1 MPKQYFNPPNLFQSQ
16 QYGFSQIVK
25 VTGGATI
32 YFSGQVG
39 WDENQIL
46 TGGSDLAAQTRG
58 AFENLQKAVQ
68 VAGGEM
74 HDIVSL
80 RIYVVNYKYSESSII
95 SDCLLKFFPADAL
108 PVTTW
113 LGVQTLARPELL
125 IEIEAV
131 AVLDDTL

>member
-1 MPKQYFNPPNLFQSQ
+1 MPKRYLNPPNLFQSQ

-25 VTGGATI
+25 TKGGTTV

-39 WDENQIL
+39 WDEQRALI
-46 TGGSDLAAQTRG
+46 GEGDLAAQTRG
-58 AFENLQKAVQ
+58 AFENLQKAVRA
-68 VAGGEM
+68 AGGEM

-80 RIYVVNYKYSESSII
+80 RIYIVNYKRELGAPI
-95 SDCLLKFFPADAL
+95 SQCLLEFFPPDAL

-113 LGVQTLARPELL
+113 IGVQSLARPELL

-131 AVLDDTL
+131 AVLEE

>member
-1 MPKQYFNPPNLFQSQ
+1 MPKHYLNPPNLFQSQ

-25 VTGGATI
+25 AKGGTTV

-39 WDENQIL
+39 WDEHETL
-46 TGGSDLAAQTRG
+46 AGGRDLVAQTRG

-68 VAGGEM
+68 TAGGQM
-74 HDIVSL
+74 RDIVSL
-80 RIYVVNYKYSESSII
+80 RIYVVNYKREEGAPI
-95 SDCLLKFFPADAL
+95 SQCLLEFFPPDAL

-113 LGVQTLARPELL
+113 IGVQALARPELL

-131 AVLDDTL
+131 AVLEE

>member
-1 MPKQYFNPPNLFQSQ
+1 MPKQYINPPNLFKSQ

-25 VTGGATI
+25 VTRGTTI

-39 WDENQIL
+39 WDENQALI
-46 TGGSDLAAQTRG
+46 GGSDLAAQTRG

-80 RIYVVNYKYSESSII
+80 RIYVVNYTNIEAGTI
-95 SDCLLKFFPADAL
+95 SDCLLKFLPPDAL

-113 LGVQTLARPELL
+113 LGVQALARPELL

-131 AVLDDTL
+131 AVVDDTS